1 MEDDGMIIR
10 DAAESELAY
19 IKELRLHAYKEHE
32 QKIPKDHWNVLK
44 LQISSDEDSKQ
55 DVDQVVAVIDDKI
68 AGTVVLFPPKAA
80 LYEGL
85 LEDELD
91 YPEIRKLSVSPEFR
105 GKGVAKALIAECI
118 KRTKNRGIQA
128 IGLHT
133 ADFME
138 NAVKL
143 YEDLG
148 FERLPQYDFEPAD
161 DGIIVKA
168 FRISI

>member
-1 MEDDGMIIR
+1 MMIR
-10 DAAESELAY
+10 DAVESELKY
-19 IKELRLHAYKEHE
+19 IKELRLHAYQEHE
-32 QKIPKDHWNVLK
+32 PKIPKDHWHVLK
-44 LQISSDEDSKQ
+44 QQISSDEDLEQ
-55 DVDQVVAVIDDKI
+55 DVDQIVAVIDDEI
-68 AGTVVLFPPKAA
+68 AGAVVLFPPKAA
-80 LYEGL
+80 LYEGM

-91 YPEIRKLSVSPEFR
+91 YPEIRKLSVSPQFR

-118 KRTKNRGIQA
+118 KRTKDRGIQA

-138 NAVKL
+138 DAVQL

-148 FERLPQYDFEPAD
+148 FERLPQYDFEPSD

-168 FRISI
+168 FRISIS

>member
-1 MEDDGMIIR
+1 MIIR
-10 DAAESELAY
+10 NAKSSEFEY
-19 IKELRLHAYKEHE
+19 IKELRVHAYNEHE

-44 LQISSDEDSKQ
+44 NQISADEDLEQ
-55 DVDQVVAVIDDKI
+55 DIDQIVAEIDGEI
-68 AGTVVLFPPKAA
+68 AGTVVLYPPKTE
-80 LYEGL
+80 LYKGL
-85 LEDELD
+85 LEESLD
-91 YPEIRKLSVSPEFR
+91 YPEIRKLAVSPDFR
-105 GKGVAKALIAECI
+105 GRGVAKALIAECI
-118 KRTKNRGIQA
+118 KRSKNRGIKK

-168 FRISI
+168 FRISIQ